1 MSRKKKA
8 SNPLDYI
15 SIPHLNMNP
24 EVKRSIWVVLLL
36 ALGVIG
42 FLSLFDLA
50 GGIGPA
56 IGRGMDVL
64 AGWGNWLIPTL
75 LIVAG
80 WQLHNKEKYQVGGLN
95 YVGMFLFLWAFEGML
110 QFFVRL
116 DEWELALESGDGGG
130 YIGWS
135 LATILFKLIGFWPA
149 IVLVLA
155 FMVIGLLLMFNT
167 NLSTLFRNGTW
178 PARLLAHPFKFL
190 FNRERAPKESALA
203 REYDEKEKAAE
214 EEYVEG
220 EIDDSFSLSALKD
233 KREQAAGKTVK
244 SVKTAEKE
252 KDEMS
257 WKPTHIKIDLP
268 LDLLNSRTFKPTS
281 GDIKGNLAVIKST
294 LEKFNIPVEMGE
306 VSVGPTVT
314 QYTLKPEEGIKLSR
328 ITSLNNDLS
337 MALAAHPVRIEA
349 PIPGKSLVGIEVP
362 NHSVAIVPLR
372 EVLEAQGF
380 KQRRNNL
387 MIALG
392 KDVAGEVWLES
403 VAKMPHL
410 LVAGATGSGKSV
422 MLNALIVSLLY
433 QNNPD
438 DLKFIMV
445 DPKRVE
451 LTIYNGLPHLL
462 TPVITE
468 VSKTINALKW
478 CLNEMDRRFE
488 TLSKVHKRD
497 IESYNQGAKEK
508 MPYIVF
514 IIDELADLM
523 VVAAK
528 EMEAGIVRLAQMAR
542 AVGIHLVLATQRPS
556 VNVIT
561 GTIKANM
568 PARIAFSV
576 ASGID
581 SRTILDSLGA
591 EKLLGRG
598 DMLFSS
604 VALSKPKRIQGCLIT
619 DQEIKRVVSYIK
631 EKSGAPNYIAEIVER
646 QKVKGVAGVGIDG
659 GSDDDDE
666 LFQEAK
672 ELIIN
677 SGKASASFLQRRLSV
692 GYARA
697 ARLLDLLEEAGVIGP
712 SNGAKP
718 REIMVSKEQYAAMIE
733 EGVAGARLHDRETAV
748 APDSYLG
755 GDEEDEETE
764 DDEDDDDETARD
776 SSNKE
781 DNDSEEGM
789 TIEDEAGTEVAA
801 IADSEE
807 DPGFMEETA
816 ADEKF
821 DTENE
826 PPVTDPKIAKATKK
840 TAPKASSA
848 VKTDDEDEDFGR
860 YFSR

>member
-1 MSRKKKA
+1 MGRRKKQK
-8 SNPLDYI
+8 NPLDYI
-15 SIPHLNMNP
+15 SIPRLNISP
-24 EVKRSIWVVLLL
+24 DIKRSIWVVFLL
-36 ALGVIG
+36 ALGIIS
-42 FLSLFDLA
+42 FLSLFEL
-50 GGIGPA
+50 GGSLGYYLNQA
-56 IGRGMDVL
+56 MAWL
-64 AGWGNWLIPTL
+64 SGWGSFIIPL
-75 LIVAG
+75 LLLFAG
-80 WQLHNKEKYQVGGLN
+80 WQLYNAEKSEVSSLN
-95 YVGMFLFLWAFEGML
+95 YIGMFLFLWSFQGIL
-110 QFFVRL
+110 QLFISV
-116 DEWELALESGDGGG
+116 DEWDYALEMGTGGGHIGWTLAAIVINLFGFWAGLIIVLAL
-130 YIGWS
+130 
-135 LATILFKLIGFWPA
+135 L
-149 IVLVLA
+149 
-155 FMVIGLLLMFNT
+155 VIGMMLMFNT
-167 NLSTLFRNGTW
+167 NLATLFKHGTW
-178 PARLLAHPFKFL
+178 PARALAKPFSFFK
-190 FNRERAPKESALA
+190 NRVPKESALA
-203 REYDEKEKAAE
+203 REYDEKNEEAE
-214 EEYVEG
+214 NEPVVEG
-220 EIDDSFSLSALKD
+220 EADDTFSLHALKD
-233 KREQAAGKTVK
+233 ANSKRKAIKAKPVE
-244 SVKTAEKE
+244 EKHN
-252 KDEMS
+252 
-257 WKPTHIKIDLP
+257 WKPSNIKIDMP
-268 LDLLNSRTFKPTS
+268 FDLLNNRIYKPTS
-281 GDIKGNLAVIKST
+281 GDIKSNIEIIKST

-328 ITSLNNDLS
+328 ITGLNNDLS

-349 PIPGKSLVGIEVP
+349 PIPGKALVGIEVP
-362 NHSVAIVPLR
+362 NHTVAIVTLR
-372 EVLEAQGF
+372 ETLESEDF
-380 KQRRNNL
+380 KHRKNNL

-392 KDVAGEVWLES
+392 KDVAGKVWLES
-403 VAKMPHL
+403 IAKMPHL

-422 MLNALIVSLLY
+422 MLNTLIVSLLY

-438 DLKFIMV
+438 DLKLIMV

-488 TLSKVHKRD
+488 TLSQVHKRD
-497 IESYNQGAKEK
+497 IESYNQSATEK
-508 MPYIVF
+508 MPYIIF

-528 EMEAGIVRLAQMAR
+528 EMETGIVRLAQMAR

-604 VALSKPKRIQGCLIT
+604 VSLTKPKRIQGALIT

-631 EKSGAPNYIAEIVER
+631 EKSGAPSYITEIVER
-646 QKVKGVAGVGIDG
+646 QKVRGVAGVGIDG

-677 SGKASASFLQRRLSV
+677 SGKASASYLQRRLSI

-697 ARLLDLLEEAGVIGP
+697 ARLLDILEEAGVIGP

-718 REIMVSKEQYAAMIE
+718 REIMVTKEQYASMVQDSIA
-733 EGVAGARLHDRETAV
+733 GVRLHDQATATP
-748 APDSYLG
+748 PDNYLG
-755 GDEEDEETE
+755 DDNLSSDEVASDEIINNEEDSSEEESEAESIEEEEPDFMEDEETKE
-764 DDEDDDDETARD
+764 PADDELIPPLSTEQD
-776 SSNKE
+776 SSENK
-781 DNDSEEGM
+781 
-789 TIEDEAGTEVAA
+789 
-801 IADSEE
+801 
-807 DPGFMEETA
+807 
-816 ADEKF
+816 
-821 DTENE
+821 
-826 PPVTDPKIAKATKK
+826 AKKVSK
-840 TAPKASSA
+840 P
-848 VKTDDEDEDFGR
+848 DDFER
-860 YFSR
+860 LFSR